1 MTTEIT
7 PRGYP
12 RRSGSVAIVAQLLSV
27 ADALAAVL
35 ARVEPLPAED
45 VELESAAG
53 RVLAEPVSA
62 AVDLPPFPSS
72 SMDGYAVRSG
82 DVPGSLHIVGTV
94 AAGRPETRAV
104 GPGEAIEISTGGVVP
119 EGADAVVPVE
129 LVEVRDGAVAV
140 DGAVVSGANVRRAG
154 GDVTAGAT
162 VLEARTVLTPAR
174 LAALAACGV
183 ERVRCARR
191 PRVSVVV
198 TGTELRRPGEPLEPG
213 QIYESNGLMVGAL
226 CEASGAEVHR
236 RAAAEDTEEATESA
250 LREALEADVVVT
262 TGGVSVGPHDLVRRV
277 EARLGVEEVFWGVA
291 MRPGKPLAFGMR
303 GATVV
308 FGLPGNPVSSLV
320 GGLLFVRPALLA
332 LQGHP
337 SPEPPFWPGVLAREV
352 QPRAE
357 RDDFVRARLDW
368 SDDGAVLDPITGQE
382 SHMIVRSTAA
392 DAIVHVPRADA
403 PLPAG
408 SRIRF
413 LAL

>member
-12 RRSGSVAIVAQLLSV
+12 RGSGSVAIVAQLLSV

-35 ARVEPLPAED
+35 ARVQPLPAED
-45 VELESAAG
+45 VQLEAAAG

-72 SMDGYAVRSG
+72 SMDGYAVRAG
-82 DVPGSLHIVGTV
+82 DVPGTLRIVGKV
-94 AAGRPETRAV
+94 AAGRPETRAI
-104 GPGEAIEISTGGVVP
+104 GSGEAIEISTGGVVP

-129 LVEVRDGAVAV
+129 LVEARDSEVTIE
-140 DGAVVSGANVRRAG
+140 DDVVPGANVRRTG
-154 GDVTAGAT
+154 GDVGAGAT
-162 VLEARTVLTPAR
+162 VLEAGTVLTPAR
-174 LAALAACGV
+174 LAALAATGV
-183 ERVRCARR
+183 EQVRCARR

-198 TGTELRRPGEPLEPG
+198 TGTELRHPGEQLERG
-213 QIYESNGLMVGAL
+213 QIYESNGLMIGAL
-226 CEASGAEVHR
+226 CEASGAEVQRH
-236 RAAAEDTEEATESA
+236 AAAEDTEEATERA
-250 LREALEADVVVT
+250 LREALAADLVVT
-262 TGGVSVGPHDLVRRV
+262 TGGVSVGPHDLVRGV

-337 SPEPPFWPGVLAREV
+337 SPEPPFRPGLLAREV
-352 QPRAE
+352 QPRPE
-357 RDDFVRARLDW
+357 RDDFVRARIEW
-368 SDDGAVLDPITGQE
+368 SDDGAVVDPITGQE

-392 DAIVHVPRADA
+392 DAIAHVPRGEA